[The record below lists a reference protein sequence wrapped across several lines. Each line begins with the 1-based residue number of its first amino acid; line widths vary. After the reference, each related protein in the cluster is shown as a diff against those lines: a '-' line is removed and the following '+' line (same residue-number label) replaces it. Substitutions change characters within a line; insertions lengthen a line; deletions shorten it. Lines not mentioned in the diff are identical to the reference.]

1 MPRPIRRVWIRRGEI
16 WKLCDGII
24 HTRTVSKLSTKSPKP
39 FKMPYNKNMNKTN
52 TKTEYQVVRNFFTDD
67 QWDVIDAALN
77 EYQDHAEETSV
88 NFPYDSQEV
97 LDTIGEKLQAVFD
110 NSVDQSDLMSEGA

>member
-1 MPRPIRRVWIRRGEI
+1 MTNSNQIASVKE
-16 WKLCDGII
+16 LQII
-24 HTRTVSKLSTKSPKP
+24 
-39 FKMPYNKNMNKTN
+39 
-52 TKTEYQVVRNFFTDD
+52 RNFFTDS

-77 EYQDHAEETSV
+77 EYQDHCEEVSV